1 VYEYKLYDEH
11 LQHGDSA
18 PCVQIRRLV
27 SGFERSNRERRLM
40 IPLVAPQL
48 VVDESGYGQKGL
60 TEAFVFAGFIGDVH
74 QWEDFT
80 HYWAP
85 IMSEDRPWTADRLKR
100 NRGKKDHPRI
110 LRLIEAI
117 GKSGIARIQFRI
129 PDSDYQIAVKG
140 NLQSWFRNKEI
151 DEEGFKRLDNPYLF
165 AFYSNLLSVLGAIRE
180 HEGVELDVIYDYN
193 IEHRERLEDAYQ
205 GFLESDIPAEV
216 KAMLPKVPIPRNDK
230 TFMPL
235 QAADLLA
242 WHTHKDFVE
251 TKEGNI
257 HADAVWL
264 ALKDLPKVVDDTWY
278 ANDLRLAIRG
288 LR

>member
-1 VYEYKLYDEH
+1 ML
-11 LQHGDSA
+11 
-18 PCVQIRRLV
+18 
-27 SGFERSNRERRLM
+27 
-40 IPLVAPQL
+40 PLVAPQL
-48 VVDESGYGQKGL
+48 VVDESGYGQTGP

-74 QWEDFT
+74 QWEDFS

-85 IMSEDRPWTADRLKR
+85 IMNEEKPLWTADTLKD
-100 NRGKKDHPRI
+100 NRGKKNHPRI
-110 LRLIEAI
+110 LRLVEAI
-117 GKSGIARIQFRI
+117 AKSGIARVQFRI
-129 PDSDYQIAVKG
+129 PDSDYEIAVKG

-165 AFYSNLLSVLGAIRE
+165 GFYSNLLSVLGAIRE
-180 HEGVELDVIYDYN
+180 HEGVELDVIYDCN
-193 IEHRERLEDAYQ
+193 MEHRERLEDAYQ
-205 GFLESDIPAEV
+205 GFLESNIPDEV
-216 KAMLPKVPIPRNDK
+216 KAMLPKVPLPRSDK

-242 WHTHKDFVE
+242 WHAHRDFVKS
-251 TKEGNI
+251 KEGKP

-264 ALKDLPKVVDDTWY
+264 ALKELPKVVDDTWD